1 MSSLSSM
8 GSMAQ
13 RSQTQQVVLPKGGKA
28 QRVDDVQVDGLTLM
42 KILKHA
48 RENPNEAA
56 SGPLLGLVVNHTLE
70 VTNCFPFPSRTG
82 EPADDDE
89 GGARFQ
95 IEMLK
100 CLREVNVDH
109 LQVGWYQTTPLG
121 SYLTEQLIQ
130 TQYEYQKQIEE
141 SVVLIYDPVRT
152 AQGTLSL
159 RAFRLSNSFMDL
171 WKEQTF
177 SAAAL
182 REKKISFE
190 NVFKEVKVLI
200 RTSHMAR
207 ALLYELEDQ
216 TLRKKQEQLDI
227 SSSSFLERNVRSMMD
242 CVDELANESN
252 KYHYYLRNVQR
263 QQSQQQQILTKRK
276 HENAA
281 RVSRGQPEL
290 PEDDIQNNPIFKP
303 IPLPSRLDSL
313 LITGQIN
320 HYCNTISEFASSNY
334 GKLFLA
340 QGLQD
345 A

>member
-1 MSSLSSM
+1 
-8 GSMAQ
+8 
-13 RSQTQQVVLPKGGKA
+13 
-28 QRVDDVQVDGLTLM
+28 
-42 KILKHA
+42 
-48 RENPNEAA
+48 
-56 SGPLLGLVVNHTLE
+56 VVNHTLE

-182 REKKISFE
+182 REKKISYE

-216 TLRKKQEQLDI
+216 ALRKKQEQLDI

-242 CVDELANESN
+242 CVDELA
-252 KYHYYLRNVQR
+252 KYVCRAPGCRAPLAFGGPLVGGPRR
-263 QQSQQQQILTKRK
+263 P
-276 HENAA
+276 
-281 RVSRGQPEL
+281 RVPRVRRECWAPSSSTRLGRGQPAARATQVARRTASAPRPYCVPMNL
-290 PEDDIQNNPIFKP
+290 PFYPVP
-303 IPLPSRLDSL
+303 R
-313 LITGQIN
+313 
-320 HYCNTISEFASSNY
+320 
-334 GKLFLA
+334 
-340 QGLQD
+340 
-345 A
+345 